1 MSELEVAK
9 RKTATTYN
17 AAADFYD
24 HPANTF
30 WERYGRRTLERIG
43 LTPGQRVLD
52 VCCGSGASALPAA
65 RLVAP
70 NGSVVGVDLAENLL
84 ALAREKANQL
94 NLTNVEF
101 RSGDMT
107 HLDFEAGRFD
117 VVVCVFGIFFVPD
130 MEVGLRELKRVLR
143 AGGKLAITT
152 WGPRFFEPASTEF
165 WNSIRKIRP
174 DLYKGFNPWDRI
186 SEVDH
191 LRSLLEPLGFEE
203 LEIVAESGSQP
214 ITSPEDWW
222 PMVMGSGYRGTLEQ
236 LAPEQREQVRK
247 ENIDFIRDTSLR
259 SVEANV
265 VYATAIKPSA

>member
-1 MSELEVAK
+1 MSELEAAK

-43 LTPGQRVLD
+43 LTPRHRVLD

-84 ALAREKANQL
+84 ALAREKAKQL

-107 HLDFEAGRFD
+107 
-117 VVVCVFGIFFVPD
+117 
-130 MEVGLRELKRVLR
+130 
-143 AGGKLAITT
+143 
-152 WGPRFFEPASTEF
+152 
-165 WNSIRKIRP
+165 N
-174 DLYKGFNPWDRI
+174 
-186 SEVDH
+186 
-191 LRSLLEPLGFEE
+191 
-203 LEIVAESGSQP
+203 
-214 ITSPEDWW
+214 
-222 PMVMGSGYRGTLEQ
+222 
-236 LAPEQREQVRK
+236 
-247 ENIDFIRDTSLR
+247 
-259 SVEANV
+259 
-265 VYATAIKPSA
+265 